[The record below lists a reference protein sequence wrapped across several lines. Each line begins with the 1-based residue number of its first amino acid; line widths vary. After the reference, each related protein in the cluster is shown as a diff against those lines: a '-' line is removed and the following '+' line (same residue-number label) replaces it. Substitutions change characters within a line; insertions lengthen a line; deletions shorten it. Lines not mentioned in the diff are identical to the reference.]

1 MAVSLTSFN
10 ILIPVA
16 VLEDRWGKEK
26 TNRFLREQGNRRDLN
41 VCCDGSL
48 YQEAVNSI
56 PTRRARLH
64 FWRKQGLQFTEQTA
78 TGPKWKDLCTVSELM
93 GTSYRCDWLTVDLV
107 RGEAKLKET
116 SALKSKTLDL
126 FGQQLRLDGGEFF
139 YRAC

>member
-10 ILIPVA
+10 ILIPVS
-16 VLEDRWGKEK
+16 VLEARWGYEK
-26 TNRFLREQGNRRDLN
+26 TRSFLREQGNRRDLN
-41 VCCDGSL
+41 ACCDGTL

-93 GTSYRCDWLTVDLV
+93 GTSYRCDWLQLDLV
-107 RGEAKLKET
+107 RGEAQLKNLKT
-116 SALKSKTLDL
+116 STTKTLDF

-139 YRAC
+139 YRAS